1 MSDLLQK
8 KKNLLEKSNAPKP
21 NTTFSNSSIH
31 SYQSK
36 KENKTKTTTVRCTV
50 DMSIRLSALVTT
62 QGLES
67 VNDLLAQ
74 MVDLYEGNL
83 TSEERTEIRQIEKVL
98 SRKKK
103 N

>member
-21 NTTFSNSSIH
+21 SSTFSKNEISFSGNTKT
-31 SYQSK
+31 SK
-36 KENKTKTTTVRCTV
+36 AKTTTVRCTV
-50 DMSIRLSALVTT
+50 DMSICLSAIVTT

-67 VNDLLAQ
+67 VNELLEQ

-98 SRKKK
+98 SRRKR
-103 N
+103 